1 MSDEPPDNHDLH
13 EEDNN
18 KKTVPFFPNYLLDEV
33 IAWYIALAGLIVLAS
48 LFPAGLEDQADPLK
62 TPAHIKPEWYFLFLY
77 QTLKLVSRT
86 VGVLIPGVGILLLVL
101 VPFVDRGPSRRM
113 RNRKILIGILAYKAV
128 DQIGKSRPAFTG
140 LEIIRIT
147 L

>member
-13 EEDNN
+13 EEENN

-48 LFPAGLEDQADPLK
+48 LFPAGLEDQADPLR

-113 RNRKILIGILAYKAV
+113 RNRKILIGVLVVILVAV
-128 DQIGKSRPAFTG
+128 ISLTVWGWLS
-140 LEIIRIT
+140 
-147 L
+147 